1 MTAREQAREAARATV
16 APWAR
21 NHPEKGDVNWKV
33 RCDLRADAASDVWE
47 ARYRALAAEME
58 ALYERHGC
66 GQIECSVAL
75 DAIAAARRDL
85 GLRLR
90 EPF

>member
-1 MTAREQAREAARATV
+1 MTAREQAREAAKTSTMKFYGTGESNAQLYKM
-16 APWAR
+16 A
-21 NHPEKGDVNWKV
+21 G
-33 RCDLRADAASDVWE
+33 ADAASDVWE
-47 ARYRALAAEME
+47 AKYRALATEME

-75 DAIAAARRDL
+75 DVIAAARRDL